1 MTRTWVGAQI
11 SRDHEQVSLK
21 VQHQVGQ
28 LLIVLKRLSSDAQ
41 GGDGL
46 VHVAADFDQ
55 QIILGDAATEEPAG
69 RPIITGLGVDRAR
82 RFAHGCTWAATGAL
96 HGHGSWK
103 NSSACRCP
111 GRVPSPRAARAAAG
125 AVRGPVRPRGVRCR
139 GSWFRRRL
147 RPGCPRA
154 RHPARAPARRGV
166 LPRAVAVERSGRSP
180 GAAVSEPAST
190 IYTKTGDDGT
200 TSRLFGGRVTKDDLL
215 IEVCGDVDETVAA
228 DFDQQ
233 IILGDAAPEEPAGR
247 PIVTGLGVDRARRF
261 AHCCPWAATGALHG
275 HGSWKNLSLC
285 KCPGRAPSPRAARAQ
300 SATKPGAPATNTSW
314 PHRSPNS
321 AGSSPGNR
329 PSGGSPACP
338 VRVRTKRRPGYCRC
352 QETKRSMFITSACVS
367 CGP

>member
-111 GRVPSPRAARAAAG
+111 GRVPSPRAARAQSATKPGAPATNTSWPHRSPNSAG
-125 AVRGPVRPRGVRCR
+125 
-139 GSWFRRRL
+139 SS
-147 RPGCPRA
+147 PGCPRA
-154 RHPARAPARRGV
+154 RHPARAPARRAV

-200 TSRLFGGRVTKDDLL
+200 TGRLFGGRVTKDDLL
-215 IEVCGDVDETVAA
+215 IEVCGDVDE
-228 DFDQQ
+228 
-233 IILGDAAPEEPAGR
+233 
-247 PIVTGLGVDRARRF
+247 
-261 AHCCPWAATGALHG
+261 
-275 HGSWKNLSLC
+275 
-285 KCPGRAPSPRAARAQ
+285 
-300 SATKPGAPATNTSW
+300 
-314 PHRSPNS
+314 
-321 AGSSPGNR
+321 
-329 PSGGSPACP
+329 
-338 VRVRTKRRPGYCRC
+338 
-352 QETKRSMFITSACVS
+352 
-367 CGP
+367 